1 MSGHGFPTAQKLLAD
16 TLAVPDGV
24 RQSFDTVARLVE
36 ETLTAGRAEPVT
48 GIYLAGSGDL
58 HHAALATELAFE
70 RSAGLRAEATSSMPL
85 GLYAAPTLPPGSVL
99 IQMSFSGKTARAVE
113 AATLARAAGAKVW
126 AITNDGGSPL
136 AELGDL
142 RFAKPDTGPNEAAGY
157 PITMLILHL
166 IAVRLGELRG
176 HLSAGRAA
184 ELRAELRAAPDD
196 MRATLE
202 LCHDTARALGERFKD
217 TAHVLFLGSGSHF
230 GTAQNGAARVLEARG
245 ANATAQDVEEWV
257 HLQRWVR
264 EKETPCVLIAPPGP
278 SRDRAREVLDALGL
292 LGRPRIAIVAEDDVE
307 LGTRA
312 DAHLPVRC
320 RLGEEL
326 SPLVYYLPGEL
337 FADYLSIA
345 SGEPPF
351 RAGDPAYDRVGEI
364 RWGGFIRTS
373 PESAP
378 NPGRTSEIEERHPT

>member
-1 MSGHGFPTAQKLLAD
+1 MSGYRFPTAQKLLAD

-24 RQSFDTVARLVE
+24 RRSFDTVARLVE
-36 ETLTAGRAEPVT
+36 ETLTADQAGPAT

-58 HHAALATELAFE
+58 HHAALVTELAFE
-70 RSAGLRAEATSSMPL
+70 RYAGLRAEAASSMPL
-85 GLYAAPTLPPGSVL
+85 GLYAAPTLPPGSIL

-113 AATLARAAGAKVW
+113 AATLARAAGAKIW
-126 AITNDGGSPL
+126 AITNDGGSSL

-142 RFAKPDTGPNEAAGY
+142 RFVKPDTGPNEAAGY
-157 PITMLILHL
+157 PITMLTLYL
-166 IAVRLGELRG
+166 IAIRLGELRG

-196 MRATLE
+196 MQATLD

-217 TAHVLFLGSGSHF
+217 TAHVLFLGSGPHL
-230 GTAQNGAARVLEARG
+230 GTAQNGAARVLEALG

-264 EKETPCVLIAPPGP
+264 EKETPCLLIAPPGP

-292 LGRPRIAIVAEDDVE
+292 LGRPRIAVVAEDDAE
-307 LGTRA
+307 LSARA
-312 DAHLPVRC
+312 DVHLPVRC
-320 RLGEEL
+320 RVEEEL
-326 SPLVYYLPGEL
+326 SPLVYNLPGEL
-337 FADYLSIA
+337 FADYLSLA

-351 RAGDPAYDRVGEI
+351 RAGDPAYDQVGEI
-364 RWGGFIRTS
+364 RWGGFIRT
-373 PESAP
+373 AP
-378 NPGRTSEIEERHPT
+378 